1 VPRRPIHLSVPADR
15 LRGVFAAIR
24 AEIGIPDAFPPEV
37 LAEADGSARS
47 PRLPERDLTDIPFV
61 TVDPP
66 GSMDLDQALH
76 LERTDR
82 GYRLRYAI
90 ADISAFVTP
99 GGAVD
104 EESHRRIETE
114 YSPDTRTPLYP
125 AVLSEGAAS
134 LLPDGVRPA
143 VVWSIE
149 VDEAG
154 VTRDV
159 EVERAS
165 VRSRAK
171 LTYADVQASV
181 EAGRPDD
188 MLSLLPEI
196 GTALRGA
203 EWRRGGSSLNVP
215 QQEVV
220 PGGDGYE
227 LAYRLPLPVEAWN
240 AQLSLLT
247 GRAAAD
253 LMLSAGIG
261 VVRTMPPPDPVAVA
275 RLRRVAVAL
284 GVDWP
289 DDLPYAE
296 LLHALDVGRSTA
308 EAVFLREAAVL
319 FQGAS
324 YAAFDGTRPPIA
336 EHAAIAAPYAH
347 ATAPL
352 RRLVD
357 RYANEVCLAIV
368 AGDEVPGWV
377 RDALPE
383 LPAEMAIGAERSNRL
398 ERTAIDAVEAAV
410 LRPFVGRTFDAVVID
425 LWKKDRGE
433 VALAEPAVI
442 GPCDDVH
449 ELGVKVKT
457 RLEEA
462 DVDRRTIR
470 FARVRSPSEDAVG
483 APEAS

>member
-1 VPRRPIHLSVPADR
+1 
-15 LRGVFAAIR
+15 VFAAIR

-37 LAEADGSARS
+37 LAEAESSARS

-61 TVDPP
+61 TLDPP
-66 GSMDLDQALH
+66 ASMDLDQAFH
-76 LERTDR
+76 LERR
-82 GYRLRYAI
+82 GSGYRLRYAI
-90 ADISAFVTP
+90 ADVTAFVPP

-104 EESHRRIETE
+104 GESHRRIETE

-134 LLPDGVRPA
+134 LLPDGERPA

-149 VDEAG
+149 VDDAG
-154 VTRDV
+154 AARDV
-159 EVERAS
+159 EVGRAR
-165 VRSRAK
+165 VQSRAK
-171 LTYADVQASV
+171 LTYAEVQASV
-181 EAGRPDD
+181 EDGRADG
-188 MLSLLPEI
+188 MLSLLPEL
-196 GTALRGA
+196 GTTLRGA

-220 PGGDGYE
+220 PGADGYQ

-247 GRAAAD
+247 GRVAAEM
-253 LMLSAGIG
+253 MLSAGIG
-261 VVRTMPPPDPVAVA
+261 VVRTMPPPDPIALA

-289 DDLPYAE
+289 DELPYAE

-324 YAAFDGTRPPIA
+324 YAAFDGSSPPIT

-357 RYANEVCLAIV
+357 RYANEVCLAIA
-368 AGDEVPGWV
+368 AGDEVPRWV

-383 LPAEMAIGAERSNRL
+383 LPAEMALGAERSNRL
-398 ERTAIDAVEAAV
+398 ERTAIDALEAAV

-425 LWKKDRGE
+425 LWKKNRGE

-449 ELGVKVKT
+449 ELGAKLKA

-462 DVDRRTIR
+462 DVEKRSIR
-470 FARVRSPSEDAVG
+470 FARVRAPREDA
-483 APEAS
+483 AE

>member
-1 VPRRPIHLSVPADR
+1 MPRRPIHLSVPADR

-37 LAEADGSARS
+37 VEEAESSARS
-47 PRLPERDLTDIPFV
+47 PRLPERDLTNIPFV
-61 TVDPP
+61 TMDPP
-66 GSMDLDQALH
+66 GSMDLDQAFY
-76 LERTDR
+76 LERVGS

-90 ADISAFVTP
+90 ADVAAFVAP

-114 YSPDTRTPLYP
+114 YSPDRRTPLYP
-125 AVLSEGAAS
+125 PVLSEGAAS
-134 LLPDGVRPA
+134 LLPDGERPA

-149 VDEAG
+149 VDAAG
-154 VTRDV
+154 VTREV
-159 EVERAS
+159 EVDRAR
-165 VRSRAK
+165 VRSRAR
-171 LTYADVQASV
+171 LTYADVQASL
-181 EAGRPDD
+181 EDGDADD
-188 MLSLLPEI
+188 MLSLLPEL
-196 GTALRGA
+196 GATLRGA
-203 EWRRGGSSLNVP
+203 EHRRGGSSLNVP

-220 PGGDGYE
+220 PDEDGYR

-253 LMLSAGIG
+253 MMLSAGIG
-261 VVRTMPPPDPVAVA
+261 VVRTMPPPDPVALA
-275 RLRRVAVAL
+275 RLRRVAAAL

-289 DDLPYAE
+289 DDVPYAE
-296 LLHALDVGRSTA
+296 LLHTLDIGRSTA

-324 YAAFDGTRPPIA
+324 YAAFDGAPPPIT

-357 RYANEVCLAIV
+357 RYANEVCLAV
-368 AGDEVPGWV
+368 AAGDEVPGWV

-383 LPAEMAIGAERSNRL
+383 LPAEMALGAERSNRL
-398 ERTAIDAVEAAV
+398 ERTVIDAVEAAV
-410 LRPFVGRTFDAVVID
+410 LSPFVGRTFDAVVID
-425 LWKKDRGE
+425 VWKKRRGE
-433 VALAEPAVI
+433 VALADPAVI

-449 ELGVKVKT
+449 ELGAKVKA

-462 DVDRRTIR
+462 DLDRRTIR
-470 FARVRSPSEDAVG
+470 FARVRNPGEVAAG
-483 APEAS
+483 

>member
-1 VPRRPIHLSVPADR
+1 LC
-15 LRGVFAAIR
+15 GVFVAIR
-24 AEIGIPDAFPPEV
+24 AEIGISDAFPSEV
-37 LAEADGSARS
+37 LAEAESSAGS
-47 PRLPERDLTDIPFV
+47 PQLPERDLTDIPFV

-76 LERTDR
+76 LERR
-82 GYRLRYAI
+82 GSGYRLRYAI
-90 ADISAFVTP
+90 ADLGAFVSP

-149 VDEAG
+149 VDESG

-159 EVERAS
+159 EVGRAM

-171 LTYADVQASV
+171 LTYSDVQASI
-181 EAGRPDD
+181 EDGRDD

-196 GTALRGA
+196 GSTLRGA
-203 EWRRGGSSLNVP
+203 ERRRGGSNLNVP

-220 PGGDGYE
+220 PGADGYH

-253 LMLSAGIG
+253 MMLSAGIG
-261 VVRTMPPPDPVAVA
+261 VVRTMPPPDPVALA

-289 DDLPYAE
+289 DELPYAE
-296 LLHALDVGRSTA
+296 LLHVLDVGRSTA
-308 EAVFLREAAVL
+308 QAVFLREAAVL

-324 YAAFDGTRPPIA
+324 YAAFDGAPPMIA

-357 RYANEVCLAIV
+357 RYANEVCLAIA
-368 AGDEVPGWV
+368 AGGEVPTWV

-383 LPAEMAIGAERSNRL
+383 LPAEMAVGAERSNRL
-398 ERTAIDAVEAAV
+398 ERTTIDAVEAAV
-410 LRPFVGRTFDAVVID
+410 LKPFVGRTFDAVVID
-425 LWKKDRGE
+425 LWKKNRGE
-433 VALAEPAVI
+433 VALSEPAVI

-449 ELGVKVKT
+449 ELGVKMKA

-462 DVDRRTIR
+462 DLDRRTIR
-470 FARVRSPSEDAVG
+470 FARVRDPGKDAAG
-483 APEAS
+483 